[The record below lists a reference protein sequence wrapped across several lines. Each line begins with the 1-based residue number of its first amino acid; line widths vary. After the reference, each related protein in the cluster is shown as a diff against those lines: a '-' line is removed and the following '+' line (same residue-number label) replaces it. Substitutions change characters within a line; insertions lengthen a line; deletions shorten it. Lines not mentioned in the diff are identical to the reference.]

1 MSVSLCCPILV
12 FQGGSTKGNWVYKI
26 LLHYFLPLHINL
38 QRSQN
43 KESNVRKTKKERKLN
58 PNTWPQVPCSL
69 NYHQVSQSSQKAYL
83 SVIEGNRLRPIN
95 VRCYFC
101 PTARFPCIACC
112 FQKKPWQHNKYGKNW
127 HCHIHWGLWSHFSGH
142 WGPLGLPQVQG
153 HSHGFPHHSL
163 LPQSKHCYSL
173 PQRSMTQV
181 TLAMEAC
188 MALIPQMSLGH

>member
-12 FQGGSTKGNWVYKI
+12 FQGGSTEGNWVYKI

-43 KESNVRKTKKERKLN
+43 KETNVRKTKKERKLN
-58 PNTWPQVPCSL
+58 PNTRPQVPCSL

-83 SVIEGNRLRPIN
+83 PVIEGNRLRPIN

-112 FQKKPWQHNKYGKNW
+112 FQKKP
-127 HCHIHWGLWSHFSGH
+127 
-142 WGPLGLPQVQG
+142 
-153 HSHGFPHHSL
+153 
-163 LPQSKHCYSL
+163 
-173 PQRSMTQV
+173 
-181 TLAMEAC
+181 
-188 MALIPQMSLGH
+188 